1 MKELLENL
9 KRSQNILLRL
19 KVFPKK
25 KFETKKKVF
34 LQKLNDLENRVQLF
48 FTFVNLK
55 EALSHSS
62 EVSLVLGKV
71 RGECKVNPSDFEQ
84 LTSLV
89 Q

>member
-1 MKELLENL
+1 MIDEGTAGEP
-9 KRSQNILLRL
+9 QNILLRL

-25 KFETKKKVF
+25 NLRRKNKFFFAKTQRSGKSCSTV
-34 LQKLNDLENRVQLF
+34 

-84 LTSLV
+84 HTSLV